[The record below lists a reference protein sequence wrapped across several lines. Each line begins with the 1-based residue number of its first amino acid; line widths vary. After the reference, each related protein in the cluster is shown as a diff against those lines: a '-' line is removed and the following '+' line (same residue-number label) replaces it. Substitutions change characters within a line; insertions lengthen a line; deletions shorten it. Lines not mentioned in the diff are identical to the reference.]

1 MLKISKVH
9 VSLAIQYAADA
20 IGKIAELVD
29 RDEIDEGA
37 LKGKIYVAKI
47 ALDRALQTL
56 DSIPTP
62 EEKD

>member
-1 MLKISKVH
+1 MKISKVH

-29 RDEIDEGA
+29 RDELDEGA
-37 LKGKIYVAKI
+37 LKGKIYVAKT

-56 DSIPTP
+56 DSVPMP
-62 EEKD
+62 KEKD